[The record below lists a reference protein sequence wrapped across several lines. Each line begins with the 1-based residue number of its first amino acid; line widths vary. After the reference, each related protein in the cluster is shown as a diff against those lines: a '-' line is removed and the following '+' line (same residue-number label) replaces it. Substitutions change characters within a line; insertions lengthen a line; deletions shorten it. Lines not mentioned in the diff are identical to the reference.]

1 MRKNYIH
8 CLHTEG
14 GVAVTHGDKEK
25 VITDYFSNHLGSVTW
40 RSSTFNWSALGY
52 VPRDLS
58 MLEAPFT
65 QEEIKDTITSMPFDK
80 APGLDGFIG
89 VFFKTC

>member
-1 MRKNYIH
+1 
-8 CLHTEG
+8 LHTEG
-14 GVAVTHGDKEK
+14 GVVVTHGDKEK

-52 VPRDLS
+52 VPRDLL

-89 VFFKTC
+89 IFFKTC